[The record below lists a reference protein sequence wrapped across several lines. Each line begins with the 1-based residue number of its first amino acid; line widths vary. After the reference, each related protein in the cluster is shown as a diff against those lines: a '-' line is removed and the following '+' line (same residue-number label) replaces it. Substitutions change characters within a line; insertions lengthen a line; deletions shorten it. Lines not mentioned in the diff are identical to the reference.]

1 MSDKPKTVSEYKTW
15 MTDNTDIRIDERIAN
30 HYQSV
35 VNKCH
40 TDICASDFWKKFCA
54 SLPEHNQRYTVTTGY
69 PLLLSTDIPDVLKKP
84 YSSFLDKT
92 YRKNVINNRHW
103 PKPPKS
109 GWLGPPDWYSRVG
122 DLVRTTFVV
131 KYLDGV
137 EYLVEAI
144 KQCADEHGYS
154 MNVYFESREE
164 GYYAAHCYVYHSIS
178 IPNMDWD
185 TGEKS
190 IGFEI
195 QVTTQLQEVIRKM
208 LHSYYVDRR
217 ASGTNEGKGW
227 QWRFRDEEFSTNYLG
242 HILHYL
248 EGQIVEIR
256 EKRKNE

>member
-1 MSDKPKTVSEYKTW
+1 
-15 MTDNTDIRIDERIAN
+15 
-30 HYQSV
+30 
-35 VNKCH
+35 
-40 TDICASDFWKKFCA
+40 
-54 SLPEHNQRYTVTTGY
+54 
-69 PLLLSTDIPDVLKKP
+69 
-84 YSSFLDKT
+84 
-92 YRKNVINNRHW
+92 
-103 PKPPKS
+103 
-109 GWLGPPDWYSRVG
+109 
-122 DLVRTTFVV
+122 
-131 KYLDGV
+131 
-137 EYLVEAI
+137 
-144 KQCADEHGYS
+144 
-154 MNVYFESREE
+154 
-164 GYYAAHCYVYHSIS
+164 
-178 IPNMDWD
+178 MDWD